1 MESLRKRMAELGIRE
16 EDLQEQFL
24 RGTGKGGQKRN
35 KTSACVRLIHRPSG
49 IEVKCERER
58 SQWRNRQVA
67 REMLCDQVE
76 EQRLAKKRSARS
88 QAEKRRRQRRGRPAG
103 VKRKMISNRYHN
115 SRKKQLRRKP
125 SAND

>member
-1 MESLRKRMAELGIRE
+1 MAELGIRE

-49 IEVKCERER
+49 VEVKCERER

-67 REMLCDQVE
+67 REMLCDQIE
-76 EQRLAKKRSARS
+76 EQRLSRKQSARS
-88 QAEKRRRQRRGRPAG
+88 QAEKLRRQRRRRPAG
-103 VKRKMISNRYHN
+103 VKRKMISDRYHN
-115 SRKKQLRRKP
+115 SRKKKLRRKP